1 MPEHRRPGRTS
12 RSTRTIED
20 VSASRGGLDVRRFL
34 YVGLAVL
41 VIALDQLTKALVA
54 ARIPLHA
61 TINVIPGFFDL
72 THVRNT
78 GAAFGLFAG
87 EASPA
92 RTVLLTLVA
101 AVVFCGVVLY
111 AWRSSARDAVLQT
124 ALALVAGG
132 AVGNLV
138 DRIRL
143 DFVTDFLRFYVG
155 VHEWP
160 SFNVADSAIT
170 VGVVL
175 LAWDIWRRPGE
186 EPASTPGKAAA

>member
-1 MPEHRRPGRTS
+1 M
-12 RSTRTIED
+12 TRTIAL
-20 VSASRGGLDVRRFL
+20 VSASARDFLRRRLFYL
-34 YVGLAVL
+34 SLAVS
-41 VIALDQLTKALVA
+41 VILLDQITKAVVA

-61 TINVIPGFFDL
+61 TIKVIPGFFDL

-87 EASPA
+87 DASPG
-92 RTVLLTLVA
+92 RTALLTGVA
-101 AVVFCGVVLY
+101 ATVFCGVVFY

-124 ALALVAGG
+124 ALAFIAGG
-132 AVGNLV
+132 AVGNLI
-138 DRIRL
+138 DRIRF

-170 VGVVL
+170 VGVLL

-186 EPASTPGKAAA
+186 EPARAPGKAAA

>member
-1 MPEHRRPGRTS
+1 MPERRPEGRHA
-12 RSTRTIED
+12 RATRTIAF
-20 VSASRGGLDVRRFL
+20 VSASPGGLPRRLL
-34 YVGLAVL
+34 YLAL
-41 VIALDQLTKALVA
+41 ALSVIGVDQVTKALVA

-61 TINVIPGFFDL
+61 TISVIPGFFDL

-87 EASPA
+87 DASPA
-92 RTVLLTLVA
+92 RTLLLTFVA
-101 AVVFCGVVLY
+101 AVVFCGVVVY
-111 AWRSSARDAVLQT
+111 AWRASARDAVLQT
-124 ALALVAGG
+124 ALAFVAGG

-138 DRIRL
+138 DRIRFN
-143 DFVTDFLRFYVG
+143 FVTDFLRFYVG

-170 VGVVL
+170 IGVVL

-186 EPASTPGKAAA
+186 EPARTPGKAAA